1 MQAVLCRRS
10 YVGGP
15 MQAVLCRR
23 FNADGS
29 IRMRPMQLCRW
40 DEIHALK
47 LVDECNKRMHPLR
60 RSSPSPPLAYAIRH
74 IWFRSCLVPCVC
86 TTGAAWVSRFSFYRD
101 GGRRGS
107 ESFSGRYAVFSETIR
122 CDDEEIEKGVWAQG
136 TRARTLSSRA
146 ARRATPRAG
155 RPGGAGLALACH
167 QARPPF
173 LQWRIRPRRGSRC
186 SRRTGRSGSCGRR
199 AL

>member
-1 MQAVLCRRS
+1 MVLEAHNACVLCRRS

-15 MQAVLCRR
+15 MKAVVCRRSYAGRSYAGGPMQAVLCRR
-23 FNADGS
+23 SYADGS
-29 IRMRPMQLCRW
+29 I
-40 DEIHALK
+40 HAQAPEALE
-47 LVDECNKRMHPLR
+47 LVGECNKRIHPLR
-60 RSSPSPPLAYAIRH
+60 RSPPSPPL
-74 IWFRSCLVPCVC
+74 IWFRSCLFPCVC

-155 RPGGAGLALACH
+155 RPDGAGLALACH
-167 QARPPF
+167 QARAPLF
-173 LQWRIRPRRGSRC
+173 AVADQAATR
-186 SRRTGRSGSCGRR
+186 
-199 AL
+199 